1 MIILNC
7 VDALKGLPFPIMSLL
22 MGINVPI
29 NIDTYKRFSVY
40 LQLFTIFGYKTL
52 KKSDHF
58 VDFYKLKAAA

>member
-1 MIILNC
+1 
-7 VDALKGLPFPIMSLL
+7 MSLL